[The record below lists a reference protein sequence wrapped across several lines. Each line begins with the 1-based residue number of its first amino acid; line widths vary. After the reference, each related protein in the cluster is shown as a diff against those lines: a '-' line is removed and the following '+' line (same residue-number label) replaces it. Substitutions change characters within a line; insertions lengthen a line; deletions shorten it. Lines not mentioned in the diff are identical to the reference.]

1 MLEEEELDCVHVC
14 LPHYLHLPATKACV
28 EKGIHVFQ
36 EKPLA
41 LNTDE
46 GLELVKLE
54 EEHPNVKICICFQNR
69 YNETFEALQGNCR
82 KRKIWQSDWV
92 KGTGYLV

>member
-1 MLEEEELDCVHVC
+1 MIEEEELDCVHVC

-46 GLELVKLE
+46 GVELAEIRRRTSRCENL
-54 EEHPNVKICICFQNR
+54 
-69 YNETFEALQGNCR
+69 
-82 KRKIWQSDWV
+82 
-92 KGTGYLV
+92 YLLSKPL

>member
-1 MLEEEELDCVHVC
+1 MLEEEELDCVHIC

-46 GLELVKLE
+46 GVEVSEIRRRTSRCENL
-54 EEHPNVKICICFQNR
+54 
-69 YNETFEALQGNCR
+69 
-82 KRKIWQSDWV
+82 
-92 KGTGYLV
+92 YLLSKPL

>member
-1 MLEEEELDCVHVC
+1 MNVEEEELDCVQFVYHIIFIC
-14 LPHYLHLPATKACV
+14 CAKACV

-46 GLELVKLE
+46 GLELAKLE
-54 EEHPNVKICICFQNR
+54 EEHQECEN
-69 YNETFEALQGNCR
+69 L
-82 KRKIWQSDWV
+82 
-92 KGTGYLV
+92 YLLSKSL

>member
-1 MLEEEELDCVHVC
+1 MLEEEELDCVHIC

-36 EKPLA
+36 EKPIA

-46 GLELVKLE
+46 G
-54 EEHPNVKICICFQNR
+54 
-69 YNETFEALQGNCR
+69 
-82 KRKIWQSDWV
+82 WS
-92 KGTGYLV
+92 

>member
-1 MLEEEELDCVHVC
+1 MIEEEELDCVHVC

-41 LNTDE
+41 LNTEE
-46 GLELVKLE
+46 GL
-54 EEHPNVKICICFQNR
+54 N
-69 YNETFEALQGNCR
+69 
-82 KRKIWQSDWV
+82 
-92 KGTGYLV
+92 